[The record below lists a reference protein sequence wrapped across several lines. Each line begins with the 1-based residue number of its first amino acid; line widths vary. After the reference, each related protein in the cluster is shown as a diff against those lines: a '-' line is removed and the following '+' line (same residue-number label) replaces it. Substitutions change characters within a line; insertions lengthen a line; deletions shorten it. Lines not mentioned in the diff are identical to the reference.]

1 MLDGHLCQWFRSSS
15 AGFSDLFMLTVCE
28 MPQIN
33 LEKGFLSLAQPLIVR
48 SGQQQCRPHLTPP
61 SAYCNLFILL
71 LSLVLL
77 YCPFCF
83 HTIAGDVWHTD
94 SANIMHIISYCN
106 SNIILPT
113 SNHTRIHSRPPPAST
128 HPFSSRFGPASRYT
142 RTSPAAAETRRQCMH
157 TAQCS
162 VYQRHNLPVFTPL
175 AFHFFFC
182 YFSLNLFHSSRWL
195 SVPLSLSLFFPLCF
209 FLLLLLL
216 LLFVACILLTR
227 ILPLRISQC
236 ENSIHPSIEC
246 RRFAVVHCSP
256 IRNERKYHHTNERS
270 VHIIS
275 WFTGEICSTRV
286 QRFTNAKW
294 GRSPVLEWPLGKHR
308 RKLQS
313 RHLWNEVEMP
323 PAYKR
328 STYKIHIIHT

>member
-1 MLDGHLCQWFRSSS
+1 MLDGYLCQWFRSSS

-157 TAQCS
+157 S
-162 VYQRHNLPVFTPL
+162 VACISVTICPYLLHWRSISFSVISHSIFFTL
-175 AFHFFFC
+175 LGG
-182 YFSLNLFHSSRWL
+182 SLSL
-195 SVPLSLSLFFPLCF
+195 SLSLSLFFPLCF